1 MSRDLEENSY
11 YVSQGGLIPI
21 KWTAPEV
28 RTSLFQG
35 CTEQWNSHN
44 AISLSSSVTITV
56 KKIVHYFN
64 ICILNS
70 HQESILHGYQHLK

>member
-1 MSRDLEENSY
+1 MFNNNNNTSIIITIQVADFGMSRDLEENNY

-44 AISLSSSVTITV
+44 AISLSFSVTITV
-56 KKIVHYFN
+56 NK
-64 ICILNS
+64 
-70 HQESILHGYQHLK
+70 